1 MSFGYPAPLGSTILL
16 KGADE
21 EQLIKIKQVSPG
33 ELMLHNPNDTGADTQ
48 AGGQA

>member
-21 EQLIKIKQVSPG
+21 EQLVKIKQVG
-33 ELMLHNPNDTGADTQ
+33 EIQVVVCLVRC
-48 AGGQA
+48 AGEEHDAV